1 VTDTRTSSPSTAA
14 SCVTRSP
21 PTAGGVCRG
30 ALEAEENRGPIGQWE
45 TAGDDY
51 VQELVPYEGAVFERG
66 RDRGRQLSVDEAVAN
81 VLCVN

>member
-1 VTDTRTSSPSTAA
+1 MAELPTGTVTFLFTESP
-14 SCVTRSP
+14 RK
-21 PTAGGVCRG
+21 TAGRS
-30 ALEAEENRGPIGQWE
+30 AWE
-45 TAGDDY
+45 TARDDY